1 MQAEGR
7 RLALLTTLVQVLD
20 HKCEE
25 LLAGTGPLEN
35 DIKILEVG
43 LLLCRTNMFSLDQT
57 HSSFQESRCKGVLD
71 VDEVEKDLI
80 VDNHQLVAEWQA

>member
-1 MQAEGR
+1 M
-7 RLALLTTLVQVLD
+7 LTTLVQVLD

-43 LLLCRTNMFSLDQT
+43 LLLRRTNMFSLDQT
-57 HSSFQESRCKGVLD
+57 HSSFQECIDVLDVND
-71 VDEVEKDLI
+71 VDEVENDLI
-80 VDNHQLVAEWQA
+80 VDNHQLVDEWQA